1 MLTVLEAGNSRSG
14 CQPDGVRAP
23 FQVTYFFLYP
33 HMVER
38 ARELWNISCK
48 ITHPIYESST
58 AWSSSKAPPSNTVIL
73 SVRIS
78 IYKFWEGTNIHHCS
92 SFFFFCI
99 SLIFYILVLNK
110 WCFLTDRIFPSLPSL
125 LTPLPPP
132 IKAASC
138 FELSLSLED
147 CHKVKKS
154 NQKCLPVFGLKNPKV
169 PWGNIISESNSFPW
183 VTKGK
188 TSLPKPVLKM
198 ERENEE
204 MRKVM
209 GMNKKM
215 AGPDRAHAAKK

>member
-1 MLTVLEAGNSRSG
+1 MGSGPPSRWHTFSCILIWWKGLGSSGISLVKSLIPFMKVPLHGLLQRPHLLTPLYWVFG
-14 CQPDGVRAP
+14 
-23 FQVTYFFLYP
+23 FQYTNF
-33 HMVER
+33 ER
-38 ARELWNISCK
+38 AQTFTI
-48 ITHPIYESST
+48 
-58 AWSSSKAPPSNTVIL
+58 APA
-73 SVRIS
+73 
-78 IYKFWEGTNIHHCS
+78 
-92 SFFFFCI
+92 FFFFCI

>member
-1 MLTVLEAGNSRSG
+1 MGSGPPSRWHTFSCILIWWKGLGSSGISLVKSLIPFMKVPLHGLLQRPHLLTPLYWVFG
-14 CQPDGVRAP
+14 
-23 FQVTYFFLYP
+23 FQYTNF
-33 HMVER
+33 ER
-38 ARELWNISCK
+38 AQTFTI
-48 ITHPIYESST
+48 
-58 AWSSSKAPPSNTVIL
+58 APA
-73 SVRIS
+73 
-78 IYKFWEGTNIHHCS
+78 
-92 SFFFFCI
+92 FFFFCI

-183 VTKGK
+183 VTKGPYF
-188 TSLPKPVLKM
+188 L
-198 ERENEE
+198 
-204 MRKVM
+204 
-209 GMNKKM
+209 
-215 AGPDRAHAAKK
+215 AAISDLNSIFF